1 MTSRPSLTP
10 TKRPALGD
18 KAEIVIIDGGDN
30 VTLEGNTMTAKGEG
44 SVSFYCRYKTSLSNR
59 SLYVCS
65 DIVTLTTGRR
75 RRGKQHGR
83 FRELRNARYR

>member
-1 MTSRPSLTP
+1 
-10 TKRPALGD
+10 
-18 KAEIVIIDGGDN
+18 
-30 VTLEGNTMTAKGEG
+30 MTAKGEG

-65 DIVTLTTGRR
+65 DIVTLTTAAPARKAGTAS
-75 RRGKQHGR
+75 